1 MDRIVNK
8 IAGLGVPGIMLM
20 VAISMTGLSGA
31 AAITAALALL
41 GPGGMLGGIAFLLLA
56 GAITSALTEFG
67 FDALFKA
74 VIKKLYKN
82 GETKE
87 TIRRKIEKGPW
98 SKKLKA
104 KAISDLSKLQYKP
117 LISQNN
123 E

>member
-56 GAITSALTEFG
+56 GAVTSALT
-67 FDALFKA
+67 
-74 VIKKLYKN
+74 
-82 GETKE
+82 E

-98 SKKLKA
+98 SKKLKT
-104 KAISDLSKLQYKP
+104 KAISDLEKL
-117 LISQNN
+117 
-123 E
+123 

>member
-41 GPGGMLGGIAFLLLA
+41 GPGGMLGGIAFLL
-56 GAITSALTEFG
+56 
-67 FDALFKA
+67 KA

-104 KAISDLSKLQYKP
+104 KAISDLEKL
-117 LISQNN
+117 
-123 E
+123 

>member
-1 MDRIVNK
+1 MDKIVSK

-41 GPGGMLGGIAFLLLA
+41 GPGGMIGGIMTLLFA
-56 GAITSALTEFG
+56 GVVASAITEFG

-74 VIKKLYKN
+74 VITKLYEK

-104 KAISDLSKLQYKP
+104 KAISDLNKL
-117 LISQNN
+117 
-123 E
+123 

>member
-56 GAITSALTEFG
+56 GAVTVSANRYHCS
-67 FDALFKA
+67 A
-74 VIKKLYKN
+74 
-82 GETKE
+82 
-87 TIRRKIEKGPW
+87 
-98 SKKLKA
+98 
-104 KAISDLSKLQYKP
+104 
-117 LISQNN
+117 
-123 E
+123 

>member
-1 MDRIVNK
+1 MDKIINK
-8 IAGLGVPGIMLM
+8 VAGLGIPGVMLM

-41 GPGGMLGGIAFLLLA
+41 GPGVMLGGIALLLVA
-56 GAITSALTEFG
+56 GMIASALTEFG

-74 VIKKLYKN
+74 VIKKLYQK

-87 TIRRKIEKGPW
+87 TIKRKIEKGPW

-104 KAISDLSKLQYKP
+104 KAISDLEKL
-117 LISQNN
+117 
-123 E
+123 

>member
-1 MDRIVNK
+1 MDKIINK
-8 IAGLGVPGIMLM
+8 IAGAGVPGVMLM

-31 AAITAALALL
+31 AAITAALSLL

-56 GAITSALTEFG
+56 GVVTSALTEFG

-104 KAISDLSKLQYKP
+104 KAISDLEKL
-117 LISQNN
+117 
-123 E
+123 

>member
-56 GAITSALTEFG
+56 GAVTSALTEFG

-87 TIRRKIEKGPW
+87 TIRRKSRK
-98 SKKLKA
+98 
-104 KAISDLSKLQYKP
+104 DLGQRNLRQRQS
-117 LISQNN
+117 LIWKNFSINV
-123 E
+123 

>member
-1 MDRIVNK
+1 MDKIINK
-8 IAGLGVPGIMLM
+8 VAGLGIPGVMLM

-41 GPGGMLGGIAFLLLA
+41 GPGGMLGGIASLLVA
-56 GAITSALTEFG
+56 GMIASALTEFG

-74 VIKKLYKN
+74 VIKKLYQK

-87 TIRRKIEKGPW
+87 TIKRKIEKGPW

-104 KAISDLSKLQYKP
+104 KAISDLEKL
-117 LISQNN
+117 
-123 E
+123 

>member
-1 MDRIVNK
+1 MDKIINK
-8 IAGLGVPGIMLM
+8 VAGLGIPGVMLM

-41 GPGGMLGGIAFLLLA
+41 GPGGMLGGIVSLLVA
-56 GAITSALTEFG
+56 GMIASALTEFG

-74 VIKKLYKN
+74 VIKKLYQK

-87 TIRRKIEKGPW
+87 MIKRKIEKGPW

-104 KAISDLSKLQYKP
+104 KAISDLEKL
-117 LISQNN
+117 
-123 E
+123 